1 MDAELVRTGDRMQSE
16 ASRPVEWAESRSS
29 EMPYE
34 VRMAVVGLKA
44 AIEEWTE
51 IRRRSAD
58 GRPPS

>member
-1 MDAELVRTGDRMQSE
+1 MQSE
-16 ASRPVEWAESRSS
+16 ASRLVEWAESVRA

-51 IRRRSAD
+51 IRRRAA
-58 GRPPS
+58 

>member
-16 ASRPVEWAESRSS
+16 ASRLAEWADSRRG

-34 VRMAVVGLKA
+34 VRMAFIGLKT

-51 IRRRSAD
+51 IRRRAA
-58 GRPPS
+58 